1 MVTLKK
7 YNEDLKT
14 LIDNDIANV
23 TSLQAI
29 PSDRSDY
36 VYGKIMN
43 EIDVKPDSSKNLIR
57 RRMIRRWASVAAAV
71 AVLFA
76 AGTLIFFQRQISPKG
91 AFIALIKDDIS
102 PGGNRATLTLADG
115 SIIDLDKTGT
125 GSLATQGGAEIMKSN
140 DGEVVYESRLSNL
153 ELSNSQMIKP
163 NTLATPVGGQYQL
176 TLSDGTK
183 VWLNAAS
190 SIKFPANFSGKE
202 RRVSVTG
209 ETYFEV
215 SKNVNMPF
223 IVEIN
228 EAAEVKVLGTHFNI
242 HAYNDEN
249 IMNVTLLEGSVQVSP
264 AILDAS
270 EGSVQNSVI
279 LKPGQ
284 QSEITSDGKMT
295 VKYIDEFEA
304 VAWKEG
310 LFRFNDAGFDEIV
323 PQLERWYNVKFI
335 FEDTIPHKR
344 VTGYVSRNVNI
355 SKVLEMLEYTTGLK
369 FRIENN
375 KVIINSGNQ

>member
-14 LIDNDIANV
+14 LIDNDIANL

-115 SIIDLDKTGT
+115 SIIDLDKTGP

-270 EGSVQNSVI
+270 EGSVRNSVI